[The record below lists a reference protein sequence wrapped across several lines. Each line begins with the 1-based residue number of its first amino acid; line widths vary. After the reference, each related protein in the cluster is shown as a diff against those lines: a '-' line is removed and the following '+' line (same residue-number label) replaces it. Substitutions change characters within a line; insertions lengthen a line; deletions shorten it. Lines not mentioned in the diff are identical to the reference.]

1 MKFGF
6 IIPHNYGVE
15 SVQDVV
21 GIAVAAEEMGYDSV
35 WINHH
40 VVHAGYI
47 LERLGSRPYFDGL
60 TILTYVAALTSRVRL
75 GTSVLVLP
83 YLNPLVLAK
92 SLATLDVLSDGRLAV
107 GVGVGL
113 LKPESDAVGSDFST
127 RGAYTD
133 ESIAIMKTLWTQE
146 TSSFDGRFYSFSDVQ
161 AYPKPLQKP
170 HPPIQIG
177 GPSRAALRR
186 VARLGDGWHPTRV
199 TPEDV
204 AVGLEY
210 LKGQL
215 DAAGR
220 DPSEITLTVR
230 SELDVLGSDPTERPE
245 VMIGTPYY
253 LLGMIDTFRDLGAE
267 ELIFQVGAGDAGRVR
282 QVMDAFA
289 EKVMPRAR

>member
-1 MKFGF
+1 MKFGL

-47 LERLGSRPYFDGL
+47 LERLGNRPYFDGL
-60 TILTYVAALTSRVRL
+60 TVLIYVAALTRRVRL

-92 SLATLDVLSDGRLAV
+92 SLATLDVLSEGRLVV

-133 ESIAIMKTLWTQE
+133 ESIAILKTLWTQE

-230 SELDVLGSDPTERPE
+230 SELDVLDSDPTERPE
-245 VMIGTPYY
+245 VMIGTPDY

-267 ELIFQVGAGDAGRVR
+267 ELIFQVGAADAGRVR
-282 QVMDAFA
+282 RVMDAFA

>member
-1 MKFGF
+1 MKFGL

-47 LERLGSRPYFDGL
+47 LERLGNRPYFDGL
-60 TILTYVAALTSRVRL
+60 TVLTYVAALTRRVRL

-92 SLATLDVLSDGRLAV
+92 SLATLDVLSEGRLVV

-133 ESIAIMKTLWTQE
+133 ESIAILKTLWTQE
-146 TSSFDGRFYSFSDVQ
+146 TSSFGGRFYSFSDVQ

-220 DPSEITLTVR
+220 APSEITLTVR
-230 SELDVLGSDPTERPE
+230 SELDVLDSDPTERPE
-245 VMIGTPYY
+245 VMVGTPDY

-267 ELIFQVGAGDAGRVR
+267 ELIFQVGAADAGRVR
-282 QVMDAFA
+282 RVMDAFA
-289 EKVMPRAR
+289 EKVMPKAR